1 MASIRFKAEVNVDQE
16 IEASFDV
23 DYFKYQL
30 NADDM
35 SFSIYPAVYVTM
47 EFTVDFDE
55 DFISEEDMWYNICGE
70 FDRPYRTDGGEEF

>member
-16 IEASFDV
+16 IEESFDV
-23 DYFKYQL
+23 DYFVYQL
-30 NADDM
+30 NADGIT
-35 SFSIYPAVYVTM
+35 FSIPTATYVTL

-55 DFISEEDMWYNICGE
+55 DFISEKDMWYNICGE

>member
-1 MASIRFKAEVNVDQE
+1 MASIRFKAEIGVDDV
-16 IEASFDV
+16 IESGFDV
-23 DYFKYQL
+23 DYYCYQL

-35 SFSIYPAVYVTM
+35 SFAVPTATYITM

-55 DFISEEDMWYNICGE
+55 EFVSEEDMWYNICGE